1 MLAWND
7 TVRGFQTRLLELK
20 SPKTVES
27 YLYAVRLWEIFLVE
41 REVDLASAHPGLLDD
56 FVRWMAKRGLGPQTI
71 VSRCTGVNSW
81 LKHLKRI
88 GYKVPELMAPDL
100 PKVLSKD
107 PVVLSLDELRTFF
120 EIVNE
125 LEEPQR
131 TALTVM
137 PLSGLRSEE
146 VAKISLSQLRV
157 KDGWIIFTFIGKGGK
172 ERSVPMLKQGNS
184 IVRGYLTGWRAN
196 HRTKYVN
203 DWLFPGHVSGKHVS
217 TRTIRNWVSY
227 VSKRMGVEELSPHV
241 LRKTYTTMLDS
252 MGVSPLMIA
261 QLVGH
266 SNLKTTSKHYVKH
279 DVSSL
284 MTSLA
289 KVHVPGALAT

>member
-1 MLAWND
+1 MIPWND
-7 TVRGFQTRLLELK
+7 TVKGFQTRLLEIK

-27 YLYAVRLWEIFLVE
+27 YLYAVRLWEIFLAE
-41 REVDLASAHPGLLDD
+41 RKIELSKAHPGLLDD
-56 FVRWMAKRGLGPQTI
+56 FVRWMLKRGLGSQTV

-88 GYKVPELMAPDL
+88 GYHVPELMAPDL
-100 PKVLSKD
+100 PKTTLKD
-107 PVVLSLDELRTFF
+107 PVVLSMDQLRSFW
-120 EIVNE
+120 EVANE

-131 TALTVM
+131 TALTIM
-137 PLSGLRSEE
+137 PLCGLRSEE
-146 VAKISLSQLRV
+146 VVKISLSQLRV
-157 KDGWIIFTFIGKGGK
+157 NEGWIIFTFIGKGGK
-172 ERSVPMLKQGNS
+172 ERVVPMLKQGNA
-184 IVRGYLTGWRAN
+184 ILRQYLTGWRAN

-203 DWLFPGHVSGKHVS
+203 DWLFPGHVSGKHVC

-227 VSKRMGVEELSPHV
+227 VSKQIDVEDLSPHV

-266 SNLKTTSKHYVKH
+266 SHLKTTSKHYVKH

-284 MTSLA
+284 VNSLA
-289 KVHVPGALAT
+289 RVNLPSVAT